1 MIFSKTGNTTI
12 ITQERAT
19 IIELVNKIE
28 EKHNDFSNDNI
39 IVNLFSVKEMLPNA
53 INDFLSISKKHKV
66 DSNKSFV
73 IVSSKVNIDEVPEEL
88 SLVPTLQEAHDLIE
102 MEEIE
107 RDLAL

>member
-28 EKHNDFSNDNI
+28 EKYDDFSNDNI
-39 IVNLFSVKEMLPNA
+39 IVNLFSVKEILPHA
-53 INDFLSISKKHKV
+53 INDFLSISKKHKS
-66 DSNKSFV
+66 DSKKSFV
-73 IVSSKVNIDEVPEEL
+73 IVSSKVSIDDVPEEL
-88 SLVPTLQEAHDLIE
+88 SFVPTLQEAHDVIE

-107 RDLAL
+107 RDLAI

>member
-19 IIELVNKIE
+19 IIELVTKIE
-28 EKHNDFSNDNI
+28 EKHKDFSNDNI

-66 DSNKSFV
+66 ESNKSFV
-73 IVSSKVNIDEVPEEL
+73 IVSSKVKIDDVPEEL
-88 SLVPTLQEAHDLIE
+88 TLVPTLQEAHDVIE

-107 RDLAL
+107 RDLAI